1 MNEPPTISAVFR
13 GLIVLKTDIRRAI
26 QLIFTH
32 TPDGTVVTIPLIVVL
47 GLLPLAG
54 LYIMK
59 LLVDTVTL
67 GITTPDKAEV
77 AGRRLSAR

>member
-1 MNEPPTISAVFR
+1 
-13 GLIVLKTDIRRAI
+13 LKTDIRRAI

-67 GITTPDKAEV
+67 GITTPDKHPCQV
-77 AGRRLSAR
+77 KAGTLLVHTF